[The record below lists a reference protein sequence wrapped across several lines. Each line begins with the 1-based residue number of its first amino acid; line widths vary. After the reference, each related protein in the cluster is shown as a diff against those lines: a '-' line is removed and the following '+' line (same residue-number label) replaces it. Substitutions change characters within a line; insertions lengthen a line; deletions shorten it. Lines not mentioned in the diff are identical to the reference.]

1 MRAALVDP
9 TAPGHLAI
17 QDCAEPR
24 VLSNQALVS
33 VKAISLNLGEVK
45 RARRSLAGTLL
56 GWDVAGVIEQQ
67 AEDGSGPP
75 AGTRVVGVI
84 NPGGGGAGD
93 LNAGGWAELAAVNTE
108 WMSPLPPDV
117 SFADAATLPVA
128 GLTALY
134 ALEQAGQLLGRNVLV
149 TGASGG
155 VGVFGIQLA
164 KLSGATVTA
173 LVRSPEKADVAR
185 DAGADNV
192 VVGDTAD
199 DATTHGPYYCILDSV
214 GGEVLSSAL
223 RQVSRGGILI
233 SYGISAGEQATI
245 DAGDFFR
252 HGRTRYYGLYLFTE
266 FGRRLPRI
274 GLRILANLLKD
285 GRLKTHIDAT
295 GGLDDLGN
303 LAERLFN
310 REVSGKAVITLD

>member
-1 MRAALVDP
+1 MRAALVKPD
-9 TAPGHLAI
+9 TPGHLAV
-17 QDCAEPR
+17 QDCADPI
-24 VLSNQALVS
+24 LMSNQALVR

-45 RARRSLAGTLL
+45 RARRSPAGTLL
-56 GWDVAGVIEQQ
+56 GWDVAGDIEK
-67 AEDGSGPP
+67 AAADGSGPP
-75 AGTRVVGVI
+75 VGTRIVGVI
-84 NPGGGGAGD
+84 NPGGGTAGD
-93 LNAGGWAELAAVNTE
+93 INAGGWAELAAVNTE
-108 WMSPLPPDV
+108 WMSPLPADV
-117 SFADAATLPVA
+117 SYADAATLPVA

-155 VGVFGIQLA
+155 VGIFGIQLA

-173 LVRSPEKADVAR
+173 LVRRPEKAGIAR
-185 DAGADNV
+185 DAGADHV
-192 VVGDTAD
+192 VVGETAD
-199 DATTHGPYYCILDSV
+199 DATTHGPYYCVLDSV

-223 RQVSRGGILI
+223 RQVARGGILI

-266 FGRRLPRI
+266 FGRRLPRD
-274 GLRILANLLKD
+274 GLRVLAGLVAS
-285 GRLKTHIDAT
+285 GRLNTHIDVT
-295 GGLDDLGN
+295 GRFDELGD

-310 REVSGKAVITLD
+310 REISGKAVVTLD